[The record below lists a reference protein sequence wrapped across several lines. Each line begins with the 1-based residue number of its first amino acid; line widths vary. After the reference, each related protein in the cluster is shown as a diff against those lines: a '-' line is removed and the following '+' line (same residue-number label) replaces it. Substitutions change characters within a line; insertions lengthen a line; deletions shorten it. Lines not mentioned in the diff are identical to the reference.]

1 MVPRKRWISRIIRN
15 VSDHARI
22 LSAAKNGRARH
33 KRSMSDITAHYSQPS
48 KGPSRVIGL
57 EEIIRICGKNL
68 LHLPLEY
75 APSPLVVPT
84 CVRATAHYLVENGM
98 PLTLGLTYTPETCN

>member
-1 MVPRKRWISRIIRN
+1 M
-15 VSDHARI
+15 
-22 LSAAKNGRARH
+22 
-33 KRSMSDITAHYSQPS
+33 
-48 KGPSRVIGL
+48 IGL

-68 LHLPLEY
+68 LHLPPEY

-98 PLTLGLTYTPETCN
+98 WWHLASYMIARLTTDMVSSSRQRRRCLSRSRFSTGGQRAI

>member
-1 MVPRKRWISRIIRN
+1 M
-15 VSDHARI
+15 
-22 LSAAKNGRARH
+22 
-33 KRSMSDITAHYSQPS
+33 
-48 KGPSRVIGL
+48 IGL

-68 LHLPLEY
+68 LHLPPEY

-98 PLTLGLTYTPETCN
+98 SWHLVSYIPARLATDMVLFSRQRGRCLSRPGLSTSGQRAV